1 LPDHSDDEIY
11 FDGNGSLTERRRLG
25 GQAMVVHYDDLPEKD
40 ITVVEG
46 IPCTTALRTVIDIPR
61 TWILVS
67 CVASSRTASSGGC
80 SAWKKRKTGCS
91 SQICGVVPAR
101 SFSGSSVPTKALR
114 NPAAPQIATVV
125 RELALSR

>member
-46 IPCTTALRTVIDIPR
+46 IL
-61 TWILVS
+61 
-67 CVASSRTASSGGC
+67 
-80 SAWKKRKTGCS
+80 
-91 SQICGVVPAR
+91 AR
-101 SFSGSSVPTKALR
+101 PLCAR
-114 NPAAPQIATVV
+114 
-125 RELALSR
+125 